1 MVSRRLEIATGA
13 ARYLGAAALLGV
25 GAVHA
30 QQYYD
35 DYFYVVPTI
44 GTLFLLNF
52 IGAGIVGAVLIA
64 PVRRLGG
71 RFGDM
76 ILALAALAAIGI
88 AGGSLVSLLV
98 SEYVPLFGFMESGY
112 RLAIV
117 LSLLTD
123 ALTILFLGAFIGLL
137 WVTRRTPPGGPRN
150 RAAGAQMRR
159 RQMRRTAGS
168 ITMTLVATL
177 AVAAAAFGDSTPIG
191 ALPAGPVATIQA
203 QRGELVALA
212 LPKRSGGRVWR
223 IARPFKPTV
232 LSQVSEA
239 DVGPSVVVVFRARR
253 AGAMRVSF
261 ALTASD
267 ASSKALES
275 RQFVVNIK

>member
-1 MVSRRLEIATGA
+1 MVDRRLEIATGA

-35 DYFYVVPTI
+35 AYFYVVPTI

-150 RAAGAQMRR
+150 RAGAHMRR
-159 RQMRRTAGS
+159 RQVRRTAGS
-168 ITMTLVATL
+168 ITMTLVAML

-191 ALPAGPVATIQA
+191 TLPAGPVATIQA
-203 QRGELVALA
+203 QPGELVALA
-212 LPKRSGGRVWR
+212 LPQRSGGRVWR
-223 IARPFKPTV
+223 IARPFKTTV

-239 DVGPSVVVVFRARR
+239 DVGPSVVVVFRARG
-253 AGAMRVSF
+253 AGSTRVSF